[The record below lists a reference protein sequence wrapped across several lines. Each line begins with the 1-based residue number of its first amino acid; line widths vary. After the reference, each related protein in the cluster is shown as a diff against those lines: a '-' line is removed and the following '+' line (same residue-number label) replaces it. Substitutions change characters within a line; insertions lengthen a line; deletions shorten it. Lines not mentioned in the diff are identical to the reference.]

1 MKIKQ
6 FTSIQKLTISGMVM
20 ACYIAILYLTQSF
33 SFGPYQ
39 IRIATALYGLSYH
52 MPFLIIPMGLA
63 NFISNLLFGGLGAV
77 DMIGGCIVG
86 IITSALV
93 AGVHCFRLP
102 SWLCCLPIVLI
113 PGFGVSI
120 WISAIFHTPYLLQ
133 AVTLC
138 VGQVIP
144 GVCGVVLIKAFG
156 RYVIHIKE
164 AVA

>member
-1 MKIKQ
+1 MHNRT
-6 FTSIQKLTISGMVM
+6 FSSIQKITISGMVM
-20 ACYIAILYLTQSF
+20 ACYIAILYMTQSF

-63 NFISNLLFGGLGAV
+63 NFISNLIFGGLGPV

-86 IITSALV
+86 IITTALI
-93 AGVHCFRLP
+93 AGIRRFRLP
-102 SWLCCLPIVLI
+102 TWLCCLPIVLI

-133 AVTLC
+133 AFTLC
-138 VGQVIP
+138 IGQLIP
-144 GVCGVVLIKAFG
+144 GICGTILIKAIG
-156 RYVIHIKE
+156 RYVFHMKE
-164 AVA
+164 VTA